1 MRENLKTIRRLFP
14 YYKPYTLLF
23 ISDMAAVTIAA
34 LLNMVIPLLLKNII
48 DVGIP
53 EKNIPQII
61 TALAVIAGMALVKFG
76 VTYYT
81 LYAGHLLAVRM
92 ERDMRRNLFY
102 HLQKL
107 SFRFFDDRK
116 TGEIMSRMINDIGK
130 VTDCVNHAPEDIF
143 VSVLTIAGSF
153 SVLMTLSPQLALIG
167 FIPVPVMV
175 FYSARYGS
183 RFLKGFTAINDSTAD
198 INARVENSIAG
209 IRVVRS
215 FAREKYEKEVFDGLN
230 HIYYKNWKGMLK
242 NLAGFFSGIGMLREL
257 SYLVILAAGTFF
269 IFRGSVTVGTL
280 VAFLFYVG
288 IYLEPIERFTRTNEM
303 IQRLFAGLKRF
314 FEIMDE
320 DPDITDTPK
329 AETLD
334 HVRGEI
340 TFEHVTFSYDH
351 NKHIFNDLDLHIPAG
366 MTVAL
371 VGPSGVGKTTF
382 CSLIPRF
389 YDVQKGTV
397 RIDGIDVTT
406 VTQESLRKSIG
417 IVQQDVFLFTGT
429 VRENL
434 IYGRDGAAEEEIKAA
449 ARKANAHEFIL
460 ELPDGYDTFIG
471 EKGVKL
477 SGGQKQRLSIARTFL
492 KDPAILILDEATSS
506 LDSQSER
513 AIQNA
518 LKTLI
523 RGRTTL
529 IIAHRL
535 STIKDA
541 DEIIVLS
548 ENGIEQRGRHE
559 ELLRE
564 TGLYAQLYYGLD
576 LQGQGLREIA
586 RTRTGDKDITNES

>member
-1 MRENLKTIRRLFP
+1 MRENLKTIRRILP

-34 LLNMVIPLLLKNII
+34 LLNMIIPLLLKNII

-81 LYAGHLLAVRM
+81 LYVGHLLAVRM
-92 ERDMRRNLFY
+92 ERDMRRDLFY

-153 SVLMTLSPQLALIG
+153 SILMTLSPQLALIG
-167 FIPVPVMV
+167 FIPVPVMI

-215 FAREKYEKEVFDGLN
+215 FAKEKYEKEVFDGLN

-320 DPDITDTPK
+320 DPDITDTPE
-329 AETLD
+329 AERLD

-351 NKHIFNDLDLHIPAG
+351 NKHIFKDLDLHIPAG

-523 RGRTTL
+523 KGRTTL

-564 TGLYAQLYYGLD
+564 PGLYAQLYYGLD
-576 LQGQGLREIA
+576 LQ
-586 RTRTGDKDITNES
+586 D